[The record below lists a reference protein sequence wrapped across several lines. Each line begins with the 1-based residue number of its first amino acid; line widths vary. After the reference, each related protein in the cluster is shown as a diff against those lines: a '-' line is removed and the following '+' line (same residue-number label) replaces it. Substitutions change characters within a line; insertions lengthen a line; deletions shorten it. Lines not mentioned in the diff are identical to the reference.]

1 MDKWFM
7 CFIVTLV
14 LLPVN
19 SFAGPLKVPTLE
31 KVWEVDLPVAETAA
45 YDASKKV
52 IYATGMGEKPNT
64 GVTWKLSL
72 DGTILAKDW
81 ATGLNQVRGSK
92 FANGFLYVA
101 ELQGIAKVDL
111 SSGKVVKRYPA
122 PEAKMFNNI
131 AVDDKGNLYV
141 TDTPG
146 NAIYKLDKAN
156 DTLEKWLDTPALEWP
171 NGILFEKGQLIL
183 APWGTVTDPNTW
195 GTDVPGRIQTLS
207 IKTKELKFL
216 GSNQKPLANGDGL
229 VSDGKGNYFVGDWM
243 SGKIYIVNKASESA
257 LVTTVAQGMGDFF
270 YIEKEKLFLVPV
282 GKLNKLFAYKVK

>member
-1 MDKWFM
+1 MVKLSTCLF
-7 CFIVTLV
+7 VTLV
-14 LLPVN
+14 LIPVGV
-19 SFAGPLKVPTLE
+19 FAAPPKVPTLE

-45 YDASKKV
+45 YDAAKKV
-52 IYATGMGEKPNT
+52 IYATGMGATPNT

-72 DGTILAKDW
+72 DGKILAKDW

-92 FANGFLYVA
+92 FANGFLFVA
-101 ELQGIAKVDL
+101 ELQGLAKVDL
-111 SSGKVVKRYPA
+111 ASGKVVKRYPA

-131 AVDDKGNLYV
+131 AIDDKGNLYV

-146 NAIYKLDKAN
+146 NAIYRLDKSS
-156 DTLEKWLDTPALEWP
+156 DTLEKWMETPALEWP

-216 GSNQKPLANGDGL
+216 GGNEKPLANGDGL
-229 VSDGKGNYFVGDWM
+229 VSDGKGNYFVGNWM
-243 SGKIYIVNKASESA
+243 NGDIYIVNKASESA
-257 LVTTVAQGMGDFF
+257 LVATVAQGMGDFY

-282 GKLNKLFAYKVK
+282 GKQNKLYAYKVK